1 MKEPFEL
8 VVRNSANGKIVDSH
22 SFQAEQKE
30 GLHEAAKL
38 MSEYMGGLDFEL
50 KNQYGQEESFSSIST
65 NTGTFIRSNGGNFPH
80 QYLDLSE
87 KKVYLVALDEDT
99 NDYKYYS
106 MFQEQGNSQF
116 GVSYGRLG
124 GTDMVDPNYDW
135 DKEGKRFF
143 PAKMFYIKY
152 EEKIAKGYIDKSEEM
167 TFQFTRYG
175 RLAGGER
182 IDKDIKK
189 APKPMELS
197 DFTPIAEE
205 KTRDVIEMLIASQRE
220 LVQQNYSM
228 PHGSSDLT
236 TAYNQKAVDSAETL
250 LNKLYGIANDMAEG
264 NGNKVSLKRDFK
276 NTYKEL
282 LITLPR
288 NIANVKTYIDRM
300 STNPESIA
308 ETLETERELLDAFK
322 TVYGFDEVVEKKEPA
337 RPVQQSTV
345 LEKYG
350 LSAETASFKDKFDVM
365 KRMDNNAHKVSRV
378 LSVENA
384 RTKEAYEK
392 CKKDLGIHN
401 GGCHLMWHGSR
412 TENWWS
418 NFKNGMSLN
427 PNAVITGKM
436 FGQGL
441 YFAPLAQKSMGYIDM
456 QGSYWAHGQQPKGY
470 LALFEVA
477 MGKPYEPKHA
487 LGSSFTLK
495 DLKYG
500 CHSVWAR
507 AGCSS
512 LYHDECIVYRAEQC
526 NMRYLVEVDSA
537 RTKPLSFDID
547 KVQHMKLTK
556 PSFHDGIITCHVP
569 NFKTC
574 TGIPVTKVIANYDIA
589 SDALSFSPDKIEHDF
604 GMADRDLLLDVFKS
618 CFAENERDFQKMTDE
633 MMQTGD
639 FPKHIKKQF
648 QQQVE
653 R

>member
-8 VVRNSANGKIVDSH
+8 VVRNSANGKIVDSY
-22 SFQAEQKE
+22 SFQAEPKE

-124 GTDMVDPNYDW
+124 GTDMVDSNYDW

-182 IDKDIKK
+182 IDRDIKE
-189 APKPMELS
+189 APRPMELS

-205 KTRDVIEMLIASQRE
+205 KTRDIIEMLIASQRE

-228 PHGSSDLT
+228 PHGRSDLT
-236 TAYNQKAVDSAETL
+236 TAYNQKAVDSAEAL

-322 TVYGFDEVVEKKEPA
+322 TVYGFDEVAEKKEPA

-345 LEKYG
+345 LDKYG
-350 LSAETASFKDKFDVM
+350 LSAETASFKEKFDVM

-418 NFKNGMSLN
+418 IFKNGMSLI
-427 PNAVITGKM
+427 PNAVIT
-436 FGQGL
+436 
-441 YFAPLAQKSMGYIDM
+441 
-456 QGSYWAHGQQPKGY
+456 
-470 LALFEVA
+470 
-477 MGKPYEPKHA
+477 
-487 LGSSFTLK
+487 
-495 DLKYG
+495 
-500 CHSVWAR
+500 
-507 AGCSS
+507 
-512 LYHDECIVYRAEQC
+512 
-526 NMRYLVEVDSA
+526 
-537 RTKPLSFDID
+537 
-547 KVQHMKLTK
+547 
-556 PSFHDGIITCHVP
+556 
-569 NFKTC
+569 
-574 TGIPVTKVIANYDIA
+574 
-589 SDALSFSPDKIEHDF
+589 
-604 GMADRDLLLDVFKS
+604 
-618 CFAENERDFQKMTDE
+618 
-633 MMQTGD
+633 
-639 FPKHIKKQF
+639 
-648 QQQVE
+648 
-653 R
+653 